1 MYGCLEELSIQ
12 KIHKQI
18 GVISLPPAVRTD
30 GTRWNKQKLI
40 QEFGFPVLSKEI
52 ARKIELLQNPTP
64 NNKTIRHAIV
74 TGETGEYGGFQ
85 KHSKMKLAQK
95 WLEKFGGLENE
106 EEGVNYQIAPF
117 KVSSKCCYYLKEK
130 PCSDW
135 AKEHNCVPYL
145 GLMASEGGRREKSL
159 MLNGCNYFGKGKFQ
173 VFEDIIKEIMIV
185 YKHDSRPWLIGY
197 SGGKDSTLLVSLVY
211 EAMKRLK
218 DAGAK
223 LDKTVHVITS
233 DTMVENPIVKNYM
246 HSSSDN
252 INRAAGKDR
261 LNIKASVIYP
271 EPEQTFWSRVIGL
284 GYPTPEPPGFRWC
297 TDRLKIM
304 PMNKFVNERI
314 KESGEIIILLGVR
327 KGESLT
333 RMKTITAREIEGKL
347 LNMHNDIPNAYVYNP
362 ITEIPNDLVW
372 EFLLKGDCR
381 SPWGSDM
388 KYLFS
393 LYQGE
398 NLGEEK
404 SVLGEVDREK
414 IPVTGNSRFGCWCCT
429 MVKEDKSL
437 QNFINKGATELIPL
451 REFRNE
457 LLRMRENSQYRD
469 SKRRNGSVY
478 KKSDG
483 SFGMGPFTLEARC
496 LILEKL
502 LDLENRTGMELIT
515 EAELK
520 AIDKM
525 WDEEG
530 DLTCRALVETYHKV
544 KGKKLPWDD
553 YKTPRFDDEAI
564 QAIRDVADK
573 YDIPVELITKLIV
586 SVDTNKHITKNNKMQ
601 KAFDSIIGQG
611 WLHYNSVEGA
621 LNHED

>member
-1 MYGCLEELSIQ
+1 MAY
-12 KIHKQI
+12 
-18 GVISLPPAVRTD
+18 
-30 GTRWNKQKLI
+30 
-40 QEFGFPVLSKEI
+40 
-52 ARKIELLQNPTP
+52 
-64 NNKTIRHAIV
+64 
-74 TGETGEYGGFQ
+74 TGQ
-85 KHSKMKLAQK
+85 
-95 WLEKFGGLENE
+95 
-106 EEGVNYQIAPF
+106 
-117 KVSSKCCYYLKEK
+117 
-130 PCSDW
+130 
-135 AKEHNCVPYL
+135 
-145 GLMASEGGRREKSL
+145 
-159 MLNGCNYFGKGKFQ
+159 FQ
-173 VFEDIIKEIMIV
+173 VFEDIIKEIMVV

-197 SGGKDSTLLVSLVY
+197 SGGKDSTLLTCLVY

-218 DAGAK
+218 DAGSP
-223 LDKTVHVITS
+223 LEKTVHVITS

-246 HSSSDN
+246 HSSSN
-252 INRAAGKDR
+252 SINEASERDR
-261 LNIKASVIYP
+261 LNIKATVIFP

-297 TDRLKIM
+297 TDRLKIA
-304 PMNKFVNERI
+304 PMNAFVNERI

-327 KGESLT
+327 KGESQT
-333 RMKTITAREIEGKL
+333 RLKTITAREIEGKL

-362 ITEIPNDLVW
+362 ITEIPNELVW

-398 NLGEEK
+398 NLGEEQ

-429 MVKEDKSL
+429 MVREDKSL
-437 QNFINKGATELIPL
+437 QNFIDRGATELIPL

-457 LLRMRENSQYRD
+457 LLQMRDDRQLRD

-478 KKSDG
+478 KKADG
-483 SFGMGPFTLEARC
+483 TFGMGPFTLEARRI
-496 LILEKL
+496 ILEKL
-502 LDLENRTGMELIT
+502 LELENRTGMELIT
-515 EAELK
+515 NQELK
-520 AIDKM
+520 AIDRM

-530 DLTCRALVETYHKV
+530 DLTCRMLVDTYHKV

-564 QAIRDVADK
+564 EVIENIAEK

-601 KAFDSIIGQG
+601 KTFDSIIGQG
-611 WLHYNSVEGA
+611 WLHFDSVEGA